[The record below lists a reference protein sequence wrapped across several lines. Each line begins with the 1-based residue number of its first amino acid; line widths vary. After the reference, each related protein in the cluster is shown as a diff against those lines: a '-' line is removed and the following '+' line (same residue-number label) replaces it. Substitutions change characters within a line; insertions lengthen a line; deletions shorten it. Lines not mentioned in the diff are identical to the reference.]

1 MVAVFHRERK
11 LTRQLYVFC
20 ISFVICGGKSSAARL
35 KSGDCITPF
44 TGMVAG
50 SLSVTF
56 WS

>member
-1 MVAVFHRERK
+1 MGAVSRRDRK

-20 ISFVICGGKSSAARL
+20 ESFVIREGKSSAARL
-35 KSGDCITPF
+35 KSGACITPF

-50 SLSVTF
+50 PLSVTF